1 MSSGRNV
8 IANNLLLN
16 LLSPLWIITFYYYIF
31 MCFLFN
37 CIYNCTERG
46 LCLLEDQDMDA
57 LTSTLLVM

>member
-16 LLSPLWIITFYYYIF
+16 LLSPLWIITFYF